1 MDRRHL
7 LLGLALAALP
17 QLAQAETK
25 PPVPLNKVFGYLD
38 KYLALPPTERNRF
51 TLNYQF
57 RMDGKPASGLK
68 GDIIEADGRH
78 TPILLGPDGRART
91 LPTLAQLKTAT
102 LKMDVPPGTKMG
114 VALEVVPL
122 LPLSQQI
129 TARDLELSVAQ
140 AGKGISA
147 VAGVLS
153 FAAPKLT
160 GVSFVGAGSGTLRYA
175 DGKEAPLPVAKGNPY
190 YDVKLAKG
198 AVSVTLAKAPSKV
211 EFRDS

>member
-17 QLAQAETK
+17 QLAMAETK

-57 RMDGKPASGLK
+57 RMDGKPAAGLK

-91 LPTLAQLKTAT
+91 LPTLAQLKTAS
-102 LKMDVPPGTKMG
+102 LKMDVPAGTKMG
-114 VALEVVPL
+114 VTLEVAPL
-122 LPLSQQI
+122 VPLSQQFS
-129 TARDLELSVAQ
+129 TRDLDLSIAQ

-153 FAAPKLT
+153 FAAP
-160 GVSFVGAGSGTLRYA
+160 S
-175 DGKEAPLPVAKGNPY
+175 
-190 YDVKLAKG
+190 
-198 AVSVTLAKAPSKV
+198 
-211 EFRDS
+211 